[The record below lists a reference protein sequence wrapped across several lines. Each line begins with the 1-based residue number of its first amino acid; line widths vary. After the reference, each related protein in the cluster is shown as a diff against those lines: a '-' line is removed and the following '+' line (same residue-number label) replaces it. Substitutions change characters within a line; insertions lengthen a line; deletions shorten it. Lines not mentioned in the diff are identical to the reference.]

1 METDKKSLVV
11 LVPCGSYDRETVAA
25 AVRRG
30 MELAEQDGPAAG
42 PDEKILIKP
51 NLLRGAAP
59 EKAVT
64 THPSVLAGVIRYLQE
79 TGRMNLSYGDSPALM
94 APDRAA
100 KESGLAEIAESCGIP
115 EADFTSCVRVENAAG
130 HVAKELH
137 LSKAVADC
145 DAVISVC
152 KMKTHAMMRI
162 TGGVKN
168 GYGYIQGRNKT
179 VGHMKYPNYDRFAA
193 MLADINLYVKPRLHV
208 MDGIVAME
216 GNGPASGDP
225 VRMGLLLFSK
235 DPVAM
240 DSVFCR
246 LVRLDP
252 KLVATN
258 TIGERYGLGT
268 WREENL
274 RVLTPEGP
282 ASMEDVVGKYGKP
295 DFRVYRGPARPRVT
309 EFLGNVLSPA
319 LSKPFIQKDKC
330 VRCGV
335 CVEACPVEGGAVTFA
350 NGKDRPPVYDYKKCI
365 RCFCCQ
371 EMCPQ
376 KAIAVKRPLGF
387 GTRK

>member
-1 METDKKSLVV
+1 MEADRKSLVV
-11 LVPCGSYDRETVAA
+11 LVPCGSYDRGTVAA

-30 MELAEQDGPAAG
+30 MELVEQDGPAAE

-79 TGRMNLSYGDSPALM
+79 TGRMDLCYGDSPASM

-100 KESGLAEIAESCGIP
+100 KESGLTEIAESYGIP
-115 EADFTSCVRVENAAG
+115 EADFTTCVRVENPSG

-137 LSKAVADC
+137 LSKAVVDC

-193 MLADINLYVKPRLHV
+193 MLTDINLYVKPRLHI

-225 VRMGLLLFSK
+225 VEMGLLLFSK

-268 WREENL
+268 WREENICI
-274 RVLTPEGP
+274 LTPDGP
-282 ASMEDVVGKYGKP
+282 AEMEDIVKKYGKP
-295 DFRVYRGPARPRVT
+295 DFRVYRGPGRPKVT
-309 EFLGNVLSPA
+309 ELLGNVMSPLS
-319 LSKPFIQKDKC
+319 SKPFIRSDKC
-330 VRCGV
+330 VRCGI
-335 CVEACPVEGGAVTFA
+335 CVDACPAEGGAVTFA
-350 NGKDRPPVYDYKKCI
+350 NGKDHPPVYDYKKCI

-376 KAIAVKRPLGF
+376 RAIVVKRPLGL
-387 GTRK
+387 GLRK